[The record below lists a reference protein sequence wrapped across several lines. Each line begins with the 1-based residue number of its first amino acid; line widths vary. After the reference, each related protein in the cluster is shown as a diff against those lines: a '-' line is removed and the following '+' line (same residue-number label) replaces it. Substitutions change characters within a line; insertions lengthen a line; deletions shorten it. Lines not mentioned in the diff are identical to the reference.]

1 MEIHALFPFG
11 VYKPFYHRLCVL
23 VYCCKCYSAWN
34 RDSEI
39 ERRPLYENVSPDK
52 IGKQF
57 RDEFKED
64 AIKVRSK
71 ITSKMEF
78 DQYIFDEKFSKR
90 RRVHVLFTN
99 GSIAAA
105 IVDIR
110 NVGRLNNVNID
121 KLYLS
126 KNALLEKGYRK
137 VYAYIYINEKTDV
150 SPELINIAR
159 KQNID
164 IVRKGE
170 ISPDQ
175 LAKQIDTELLKAEGI
190 QANDTIYDDTDSAP
204 GKCMHV

>member
-1 MEIHALFPFG
+1 MEIHALF
-11 VYKPFYHRLCVL
+11 PFYHRLCVL

-39 ERRPLYENVSPDK
+39 ERRPPYENDTLVE
-52 IGKQF
+52 IVKQF
-57 RDEFKED
+57 RDEFKE
-64 AIKVRSK
+64 AAVKVRSK

-78 DQYIFDEKFSKR
+78 DQCIVDEKIGQR
-90 RRVHVLFTN
+90 RRLHVLFTN

-110 NVGRLNNVNID
+110 NVGRLNTVNID
-121 KLYLS
+121 KLYSS

-150 SPELINIAR
+150 SPELMNIAR
-159 KQNID
+159 KKNID

-170 ISPDQ
+170 ISPGQ
-175 LAKQIDTELLKAEGI
+175 LAEQIDTELLKAEGI
-190 QANDTIYDDTDSAP
+190 QANDTDSAP